1 MLQTKRSLMRPYN
14 LQIYKRVN
22 TRISIH
28 TMIQKSV
35 GHYFAQFKNI
45 LRFFQWC
52 SKHNTHIRAKYEI
65 FVIFQ

>member
-28 TMIQKSV
+28 AMIQKSV
-35 GHYFAQFKNI
+35 GHDFAQFKDI

-52 SKHNTHIRAKYEI
+52 SKHNSKI
-65 FVIFQ
+65 